1 MTNASAKED
10 DDPNPF
16 IGTTHLP
23 IVVFLA
29 KYPSTNQKKKKN
41 QTYRDPSPP
50 PLVKFYLLYVKIMDR
65 K

>member
-29 KYPSTNQKKKKN
+29 KYPSTNQKKKKK
-41 QTYRDPSPP
+41 TKLTEILARPH
-50 PLVKFYLLYVKIMDR
+50 
-65 K
+65 